1 MKRMKGFK
9 FRQNTLIP
17 WIITLGMGVYVYG
30 LSYHAKTRP
39 TIDPVYDFYDT
50 AVVKV
55 NIRYS
60 EELHDVYGM
69 YNNIIEGQKQ
79 IVKAFAHLGGK
90 YRIVFRVNSPR
101 PATIFVD
108 DQAIEVFLVPGDTT
122 LDISMLVDPATFLA
136 DSLKFNGKTS
146 SICRYYLEK
155 REYFGDSHI
164 RAKRNAL
171 NSEDFETFCA
181 NLDSTATA
189 ELAYLHE
196 RDEEVALPE
205 WFVDFEES
213 EIRYQKA
220 YLKLSNAYNRDVPG
234 HLMDQIPTN
243 SEAAVFSYYY
253 YLYLKTYL
261 TGQDSLPGVVDLLR
275 PEARYEIMTERHL
288 AAADSLLLG
297 EMHDVYISRVIFA
310 NLKRQ
315 NEAFAT
321 RLVNTY
327 SSRFNKKKYERFL
340 KYQLRRTQ
348 LPT

>member
-1 MKRMKGFK
+1 MKSFQ

-17 WIITLGMGVYVYG
+17 WIITLGMGAYVYA

-39 TIDPVYDFYDT
+39 AIDPVYDFYDT

-55 NIRYS
+55 NIRHS

-79 IVKAFAHLGGK
+79 IVKAVAYLSGK
-90 YRIVFRVNSPR
+90 YRVVFRVNSPR
-101 PATIFVD
+101 PATVFVD

-122 LDISMLVDPATFLA
+122 LTISMMVNPTTYLVD
-136 DSLKFNGKTS
+136 SLEFRGKTS
-146 SICRYYLEK
+146 SICRYYLDK
-155 REYFGDSHI
+155 RSYFGDSHI

-181 NLDSTATA
+181 SLDSTAAT
-189 ELAYLHE
+189 ELDYLRA

-220 YLKLSNAYNRDVPG
+220 YLKLSNAYNRDVPA
-234 HLMDQIPTN
+234 HLLDRIPVN

-261 TGQDSLPGVVDLLR
+261 TGQDSVQADVDLLR
-275 PEARYEIMTERHL
+275 PEARYEQLTERHL
-288 AAADSLLLG
+288 AAADSLLKG
-297 EMHDVYISRVIFA
+297 EMHDVYITRVIFA

-315 NEAFAT
+315 NEAFTT

-327 SSRFNKKKYERFL
+327 SDRFNKKKYERFL
-340 KYQLRRTQ
+340 KYQLRRN
-348 LPT
+348 LPPT